1 MAKSLFEQLGGTYHK
16 ENGYFIPDLRLP
28 AEEEQPIGTWGW
40 ASASGTQ
47 AANRPSRQ
55 ARKRHL
61 DHLKQYHKITY
72 TNLLTG
78 GKLNAYLTDSQ
89 INVLLTLADI
99 PEKKLSFKELEKSLA
114 LAQSTTAGLI
124 SRLELK
130 DLVSVTGD
138 GNDKRII
145 YVQITPAGES
155 CCKDAETAMFDM
167 EKKLLASLSE
177 SERKE
182 FFFLLKKVK
191 HSFPNM

>member
-1 MAKSLFEQLGGTYHK
+1 MMPKETCGLFIQQIHNVLEKTANNQLRKK
-16 ENGYFIPDLRLP
+16 E
-28 AEEEQPIGTWGW
+28 
-40 ASASGTQ
+40 
-47 AANRPSRQ
+47 
-55 ARKRHL
+55 
-61 DHLKQYHKITY
+61 
-72 TNLLTG
+72 LTF
-78 GKLNAYLTDSQ
+78 SQ

-130 DLVSVTGD
+130 HLVSVTGD
-138 GNDKRII
+138 GNDKRIK

-155 CCKDAETAMFDM
+155 CCKDAETAMLDM